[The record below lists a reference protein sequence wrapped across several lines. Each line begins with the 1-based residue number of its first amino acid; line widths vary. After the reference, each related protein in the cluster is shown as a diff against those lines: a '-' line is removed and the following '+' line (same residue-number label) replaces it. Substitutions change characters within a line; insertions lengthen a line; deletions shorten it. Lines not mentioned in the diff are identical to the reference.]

1 MNDSAHILIVDDN
14 ETNRQLLVDLLQPM
28 GYRLSEAIDGKDAIA
43 EVHKGNPDIVL
54 MDINMPIMDG
64 LTATKHLREDPRFK
78 SLPVIIVT
86 AYNEPTYR
94 RQAAEAG
101 CSAYIKKPVDIP
113 RLYGV
118 IEELIPH

>member
-1 MNDSAHILIVDDN
+1 MKDSVHILIVDDN
-14 ETNRQLLVDLLQPM
+14 ETNRQLLVDLLKPM
-28 GYRLSEAIDGKDAIA
+28 GYRLSEAIDGKAAIA
-43 EVHKGNPDIVL
+43 SVRDGHPDIVL

-64 LTATKHLREDPRFK
+64 LTATRELRKDPMFRE
-78 SLPVIIVT
+78 LPVVIVT

-118 IEELIPH
+118 IEELIPR